1 MKKEEFLD
9 AIGKIDDKLI
19 LEAVNDAALR
29 KAKKNAWPRWAAIA
43 AAFALVAVS
52 FLNFSKNLSIDGKQN
67 LPMLV
72 IEENTSEGMG
82 YEGCMAYDITELVN
96 ANPWSETAELYTLP
110 VYKNPLSFG
119 ENFFVSGVDLEGMKA
134 LLLEVAERLG
144 MDTGALEVSIT
155 PDDEERTEIEK
166 KMGTEIPEGS
176 FDPSTKV
183 IAEMDGVRIEVDTSM
198 IATIWFEPAIALPEG
213 YNFHL
218 GTSYADVSAAAGYL
232 EENYRNLLK
241 MEEPEINIW
250 GGDYTTYGEQQYDVS
265 FFDKAGDLTEQ
276 IINYNFNQVHFY
288 CNENREV
295 YLARIYQPDLSDKV
309 GDYPIIS
316 EKEATKLLLDGSYFT
331 TVPYEMPG
339 REYIA
344 KTELVYR
351 TQIFEKYFMPY
362 YRFYVELPEDEMED
376 GMKNYG
382 VYYVPAVRGE
392 YIDASFHSQF

>member
-19 LEAVNDAALR
+19 LEAVNDAALG
-29 KAKKNAWPRWAAIA
+29 KEKKNAWPRWAAIA
-43 AAFALVAVS
+43 AVFVLVVCAFHL
-52 FLNFSKNLSIDGKQN
+52 LPENPSIDEKQE
-67 LPMLV
+67 LPMLE
-72 IEENTSEGMG
+72 IAESTNEGMG
-82 YEGCMAYDITELVN
+82 YEGYMAYDFTELVN

-110 VYKNPLSFG
+110 VYKNPLSYDD
-119 ENFFVSGVDLEGMKA
+119 NFFVSGVDLEAMKA

-144 MDTGALEVSIT
+144 MDTDVLEIGIL
-155 PDDEERTEIEK
+155 PDSEELADMEK

-176 FDPSTKV
+176 FDPMTRV
-183 IAEMDGVRIEVDTSM
+183 VAEADGIKIEVDTAL
-198 IATIWFEPAIALPEG
+198 IATITFEPPIALPEG
-213 YNFHL
+213 YNFYF
-218 GTSYADVSAAAGYL
+218 GTSYADVSVAAGYL
-232 EENYRNLLK
+232 EENYCNLLK

-250 GGDYTTYGEQQYDVS
+250 GGDYTTYGEQQYYVS
-265 FFDKAGDLTEQ
+265 FFDKGGDLAEQ

-295 YLARIYQPDLSDKV
+295 DLVRIYQPDLSDKV

-376 GMKNYG
+376 GMKTYG

-392 YIDASFHSQF
+392 YIAP